1 MCCLEADGTSYL
13 AAMDI
18 DILFQLYFLAGNN
31 GSSCWNVS
39 EKKGCKGIKS
49 FLNNMAHDIL
59 QEETWNE
66 KA

>member
-1 MCCLEADGTSYL
+1 MCCLEADIFYSFS
-13 AAMDI
+13 AV
-18 DILFQLYFLAGNN
+18 FSGNN